1 MAPKGSCKWM
11 AKTTT
16 RARILTSVLNRYLAL
31 DHHSTNGM
39 ISEHIRG
46 LIRIYIIRS
55 LKDVRAWDLFCDLII
70 LDPVMTC
77 RFSQFQL
84 IWPDDMSTSLAVWE
98 WWVDFRSYMT
108 QMFDKMNHQMNNL
121 RWHNPHAFRERLDCS
136 TPKTPSWGMVER
148 AGKRFSW

>member
-1 MAPKGSCKWM
+1 M
-11 AKTTT
+11 AKTTA

-46 LIRIYIIRS
+46 LIRIYNITSI
-55 LKDVRAWDLFCDLII
+55 KDERAWDLFCDLII

-84 IWPDDMSTSLAVWE
+84 IWPDHMSTSLAFWE
-98 WWVDFRSYMT
+98 WGVDFRSYMT
-108 QMFDKMNHQMNNL
+108 QMFDKTNHQMNYL
-121 RWHNPHAFRERLDCS
+121 RRHNPCAFREHVGWS
-136 TPKTPSWGMVER
+136 TPQTPG
-148 AGKRFSW
+148 